1 MLTYHFC
8 EDGRTLLE
16 KKRHNF
22 CLEGQD
28 GQNLDIGKK
37 KLVSMGCLLFVYTR
51 MVLRSVF
58 NHGK

>member
-37 KLVSMGCLLFVYTR
+37 K
-51 MVLRSVF
+51 
-58 NHGK
+58 N